1 MNSAEKGEGGLTME
15 GANAIGTATAIGK
28 AKGGRTASV
37 CGELSIPVA

>member
-1 MNSAEKGEGGLTME
+1 MSPEEKGEGGLTVE
-15 GANAIGTATAIGK
+15 GANAIGTATALGK